1 MDEAQSE
8 MAHWPDADYL
18 VLNDE
23 FDRALSDLTTITD
36 SLRLRLDYQSEVLG
50 SILDGLTPR

>member
-18 VLNDE
+18 VLNDD
-23 FDRALSDLTTITD
+23 FDRALAELTTITD
-36 SLRLRLDYQSEVLG
+36 SLRLTLDYQSKNLTT
-50 SILDGLTPR
+50 ILSALTDH

>member
-23 FDRALSDLTTITD
+23 FDRALTDLTTITD

>member
-1 MDEAQSE
+1 